1 MRIKGYGIVL
11 VSAIGF
17 LLSGCMVGPRYA
29 KPAVPVTPY
38 FEETEEWKEGD
49 GWKVAQPDDDLI
61 RGKWWE
67 LYGDAR
73 LNEIEEQVD
82 SSNQDLKIAE
92 ANLRQARAAIRF
104 NRASQAPTI
113 GSTPSISDIR
123 DSANQPYFP
132 PSLANNG
139 SGEFILP
146 LDLSYE
152 VDLWGRVRRSV
163 AAAKQRAQASAADL
177 QTARLSLHA
186 EVAIDYFEIRSADA
200 QERLLNDTVKAYT
213 EALRL
218 TQNRF
223 EGGAA
228 PKSDVA
234 QAETQLKT
242 AQVLASDI
250 TVQRAQYE
258 HALAI
263 LIGKPPAVFHL
274 AASPLNLVAP
284 VLPSVPITLPARLLE
299 RRPDIAAAER
309 RMASNNE
316 QIGIAKAAYYPTL
329 NLAAIA
335 GLEGS
340 SILNWFSWPSRLWAV
355 GPQLSETLFDGG
367 RRRATSESARAGY
380 DAAVAGYRQTVLDA
394 FQQVEDNL
402 VVLRVLSTE
411 SAQQQQATSAAE
423 ESLKLFQNRYAGG
436 VDTYLQVVT
445 SQTTALTNE
454 RNDIDILRRRLEA
467 NVLLIKAVGGG
478 WDVSNL
484 PPS

>member
-1 MRIKGYGIVL
+1 MISGLSARDTVIVNPSDSLANGAAVQLVAKSAERRKAMRMRGYGIIL

-17 LLSGCMVGPRYA
+17 LLSACMVGPRYV
-29 KPAVPVTPY
+29 KPAVPVTPN

-73 LNEIEEQVD
+73 LNELEEQVD

-113 GSTPSISDIR
+113 GSSPSISDIR

-132 PSLANNG
+132 SSSANNG
-139 SGEFILP
+139 TGEFILP
-146 LDLSYE
+146 VDLSYE

-223 EGGAA
+223 EGGAS

-234 QAETQLKT
+234 QAETQLKA

-263 LIGKPPAVFHL
+263 LIGKSPAAFHL
-274 AASPLNLVAP
+274 AVSPLNLVAP
-284 VLPSVPITLPARLLE
+284 VLPSVPVTLPARLLE

-355 GPQLSETLFDGG
+355 GPQLSETLFDG
-367 RRRATSESARAGY
+367 ADAG
-380 DAAVAGYRQTVLDA
+380 QHP
-394 FQQVEDNL
+394 
-402 VVLRVLSTE
+402 
-411 SAQQQQATSAAE
+411 
-423 ESLKLFQNRYAGG
+423 NRP
-436 VDTYLQVVT
+436 VQDMMP
-445 SQTTALTNE
+445 
-454 RNDIDILRRRLEA
+454 R
-467 NVLLIKAVGGG
+467 
-478 WDVSNL
+478 
-484 PPS
+484 